1 MRPMVYVF
9 KVNLYLKDI
18 HIRLKYTKFL
28 SRDVADVVGLKE
40 WSWHAQA
47 LNNSRKKK
55 KKKDYIVPFIGER
68 AVKLKHICNYSFL
81 KALLN
86 SHF

>member
-1 MRPMVYVF
+1 MI
-9 KVNLYLKDI
+9 LAC
-18 HIRLKYTKFL
+18 
-28 SRDVADVVGLKE
+28 SGLKQFQE
-40 WSWHAQA
+40 
-47 LNNSRKKK
+47 K

-81 KALLN
+81 KAVLD